1 MTKKEFTKF
10 ELARMRRTAQNVEGF
25 LKQRNK
31 LEEKKAKIEEEL
43 EIVNQQ
49 IELTDAPTVA
59 MTSYHTEDIIK
70 KVVTPTDQVDK
81 NGNIIKKVTFE
92 FIYPDTIIPPVTPNE
107 NTVNEETNG
116 DNVVSTFGTL
126 DESDKS
132 DYNTSGAL
140 VSDGTDVVAT
150 MD

>member
-10 ELARMRRTAQNVEGF
+10 ELARMKRTAQNVEGF
-25 LKQRNK
+25 LKQKNK

-43 EIVNQQ
+43 AIINQQ

-59 MTSYHTEDIIK
+59 MTGYHTEDIIK

-81 NGNIIKKVTFE
+81 NGNVIKKVTFE
-92 FIYPDTIIPPVTPNE
+92 FIYPNTIVPPVITND
-107 NTVNEETNG
+107 NTVEEETNC

-126 DESDKS
+126 DES
-132 DYNTSGAL
+132 NN
-140 VSDGTDVVAT
+140 

>member
-10 ELARMRRTAQNVEGF
+10 ELARMKRTAQNVEGF
-25 LKQRNK
+25 LKQKNK

-43 EIVNQQ
+43 AIINQQ

-59 MTSYHTEDIIK
+59 MTGYHTEDIIK

-92 FIYPDTIIPPVTPNE
+92 FIYPDTIVPPVTD
-107 NTVNEETNG
+107 VAEETPA
-116 DNVVSTFGTL
+116 NVEETTASDVEESSEETTEATETL
-126 DESDKS
+126 
-132 DYNTSGAL
+132 
-140 VSDGTDVVAT
+140 
-150 MD
+150 

>member
-10 ELARMRRTAQNVEGF
+10 ELARMKRTAQNVEGF
-25 LKQRNK
+25 LKQKNK

-43 EIVNQQ
+43 AIINQH

-59 MTSYHTEDIIK
+59 MTGYHTEDIIK

-92 FIYPDTIIPPVTPNE
+92 FIYPDTIVPPTSVEELESEKSSNIEDDNITINE
-107 NTVNEETNG
+107 N
-116 DNVVSTFGTL
+116 DF
-126 DESDKS
+126 
-132 DYNTSGAL
+132 AI
-140 VSDGTDVVAT
+140 
-150 MD
+150 